1 MAYMGQGHQPQEA
14 HAPGETLKEESQQGK
29 APPRCLGGG
38 GLLPWPPP
46 PWRLDLLGAGAPP
59 LGIPIYSGVG
69 GPPKH
74 TLCLW
79 CSPSLS
85 PKFLLLSHG
94 AWRSPAGLPRSSTT
108 TTPLCCCWME
118 SSSTSPSLLYI
129 VRPRAAHNTW
139 FDLSLPVQPSL
150 SFSSY
155 LAVLGEALQDCHAPP
170 SPPRRCAATG
180 RSLPQSLP
188 LSFLDQGMGDITGL
202 HVC

>member
-1 MAYMGQGHQPQEA
+1 MGPPAPGGHMGCRGCALAYMGQGHQPQEA

-85 PKFLLLSHG
+85 PKF
-94 AWRSPAGLPRSSTT
+94 
-108 TTPLCCCWME
+108 
-118 SSSTSPSLLYI
+118 SSSSPM
-129 VRPRAAHNTW
+129 
-139 FDLSLPVQPSL
+139 
-150 SFSSY
+150 
-155 LAVLGEALQDCHAPP
+155 VLGEALRDCHAPP
-170 SPPRRCAATG
+170 PPPRRCAAAG
-180 RSLPQSLP
+180 WSLPQPLP
-188 LSFLDQGMGDITGL
+188 LSLLDQGVGDVTGL
-202 HVC
+202 YVC

>member
-14 HAPGETLKEESQQGK
+14 HGPGETLKEESQQGK
-29 APPRCLGGG
+29 APPMCLGGG

-69 GPPKH
+69 GPPKQ

-85 PKFLLLSHG
+85 PKFFSSPVG

-118 SSSTSPSLLYI
+118 SSSTSPSLLAGSRRGRRHRA
-129 VRPRAAHNTW
+129 VRVLNAEVPCIRHLIIG
-139 FDLSLPVQPSL
+139 DLNHDEYDSINPVHLNASAQRSTRVCRCTLL
-150 SFSSY
+150 ST
-155 LAVLGEALQDCHAPP
+155 
-170 SPPRRCAATG
+170 R
-180 RSLPQSLP
+180 
-188 LSFLDQGMGDITGL
+188 
-202 HVC
+202 